1 MSSTDDE
8 LIKQIEKI
16 IDETMESY
24 VAILGIS
31 IGTEI
36 ATSIFSKFK
45 PESQNFSD
53 LELIASSTSFHYIC
67 NSLFR
72 NIAKNNLNSAY
83 VTVENYI
90 LLMNVTKK
98 ISAAMILDRSLAE
111 LEGIP
116 KYDQVLKEISLKIDA
131 LVETMDYVSQDPL
144 VKIIRAV
151 PSALFL
157 AIIGKEGLPIK
168 IIDDGTIQAPM
179 VSSQI
184 AALSNLTQVMLKTQ
198 MDYTVLNGVGAII
211 LVIQFDEE
219 RILAI
224 SIPEDEKEKVGQYLA
239 RIKEIIRKS
248 DSSSFFE
255 MS

>member
-1 MSSTDDE
+1 MSSDDE
-8 LIKQIEKI
+8 KLITQIEKI
-16 IDETMESY
+16 IDETMESH

-36 ATSIFSKFK
+36 ATKIYSKFK
-45 PESQNFSD
+45 PEIKSFSD
-53 LELIASSTSFHYIC
+53 IELIASSTSFHYIS

-72 NIAKNNLNSAY
+72 NIAKNNLNSSY
-83 VTVENYI
+83 VTVDDFI
-90 LLMNVTKK
+90 LLMNITKE
-98 ISAAMILDRSLAE
+98 ISSAMILDRSLAE
-111 LEGIP
+111 LEGISA
-116 KYDQVLKEISLKIDA
+116 YDQVLNEITLKINA
-131 LVETMDYVSQDPL
+131 LVETVDYVSQDPL

-184 AALSNLTQVMLKTQ
+184 AALSNLTQVMLKKQ
-198 MDYTVLNGVGAII
+198 MDYTILQGPGAVI

-224 SIPEDEKEKVGQYLA
+224 SIPEQEKENVGQYLA
-239 RIKEIIRKS
+239 RIKEIIRNS
-248 DSSSFFE
+248 DTSSFNIT
-255 MS
+255 